1 MGSDNLSF
9 LPTLIEL
16 FELGRQQLAHSRLVP
31 GGLIVF
37 TGYLKYSETL
47 VHLYCHKV
55 DNGIGQSE
63 LFADFD

>member
-1 MGSDNLSF
+1 MRSDNLSF

-16 FELGRQQLAHSRLVP
+16 FELGL

-37 TGYLKYSETL
+37 TGYSETL

-63 LFADFD
+63 LFAGFD

>member
-16 FELGRQQLAHSRLVP
+16 FELGQLAHSRLVP

-55 DNGIGQSE
+55 DNEIGQSE
-63 LFADFD
+63 LFAGFD

>member
-16 FELGRQQLAHSRLVP
+16 VELGRQQLAHSRLVP

-37 TGYLKYSETL
+37 TGYSETL

-63 LFADFD
+63 LFAGFD